1 MDPAS
6 VKQGSQDAVAR
17 AEVARAAVSVGPVET
32 EYLSIGRGAPVVI
45 LDPELALAAEEGR
58 IPDSLRGARVIVPV
72 FLRTTIAALTS
83 PTREGG
89 PAFDGWWR
97 GFIDGLGLSGV
108 TVVVPPALEA
118 DVRRLADASP
128 GEIVRIIGR

>member
-6 VKQGSQDAVAR
+6 VNTGAR
-17 AEVARAAVSVGPVET
+17 NAAAGAGVARAAVSVGPIET

-45 LDPELALAAEEGR
+45 LDPALALAAAEGL
-58 IPDSLRGARVIVPV
+58 IPVSFSGGRVIVP
-72 FLRTTIAALTS
+72 LHTTVMALAT
-83 PTREGG
+83 PARAGG
-89 PAFDGWWR
+89 LAFDVWWR
-97 GFIDGLGLSGV
+97 GFVDGLGLSGV
-108 TVVVPPALEA
+108 TVVVPSALEA